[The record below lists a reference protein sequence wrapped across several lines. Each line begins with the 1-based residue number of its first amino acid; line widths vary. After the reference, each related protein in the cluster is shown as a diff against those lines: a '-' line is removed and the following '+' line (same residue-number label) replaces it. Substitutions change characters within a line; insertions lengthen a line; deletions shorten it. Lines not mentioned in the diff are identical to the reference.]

1 MLNNHSNAFEHASC
15 VLNAILQ
22 KLQKLSKPQFKF
34 LSTLFPLWWSIS
46 GRYNFFQMSRY
57 GNYHEQ
63 SYRLW
68 FEKKMDFAQFNTA
81 LIQQRGSGKYIVAFD
96 PSYISKSGKHTP
108 GISIFWSGKDQCAK
122 KGLEIGVLSVV
133 DVVAGTAMSLE
144 AKQTPSSAVLKAA
157 KKTLVDHYAEYI
169 ISRASSIKQF
179 SKYLVADGYFAKKDF
194 IQVVMGK
201 GGLHVITKL
210 RDDANLR
217 YLYNGPQKPG
227 KGRKKIHDGKVEL
240 KKIDKRR
247 ITLVW
252 QDDEYAYY
260 TAIVHSITLKMKVRI
275 IYIEDKKTKKYA
287 VLAST
292 DTALKA
298 GDIVQYYR
306 LRFQIEFLIRDAK
319 QHTGLEDCQARSENK
334 LYFHFNVALSSVS
347 LAKAVFYLSVPKQK
361 REAFSMRNVKLLYH
375 NKLIA
380 DTIFSNLDIDL
391 SCKKIKRL
399 YNECLYIGTLAA

>member
-1 MLNNHSNAFEHASC
+1 MLNT
-15 VLNAILQ
+15 ILQ
-22 KLQKLSKPQFKF
+22 KLQKISKPQFKF
-34 LSTLFPLWWSIS
+34 LSTLFPLWWGIS

-63 SYRLW
+63 NYRLQ
-68 FEKKMDFAQFNTA
+68 FEKKMDFVQFNTA
-81 LIQQRGSGKYIVAFD
+81 LMQQQGSGKYIVAFD

-108 GISIFWSGKDQCAK
+108 GIGTFWSGKDQCAK
-122 KGLEIGVLSVV
+122 RGLEIGVLSVV
-133 DVVAGTAMSLE
+133 DVEAATAMSLE
-144 AKQTPSSAVLKAA
+144 ARQTPSPAKLKAE
-157 KKTLVDHYAEYI
+157 KKTLVNHYAEYI
-169 ISRASSIKQF
+169 VSRATAIKHF

-194 IQVVMGK
+194 IQVVMDK
-201 GGLHVITKL
+201 SGLHVITKL

-227 KGRKKIHDGKVEL
+227 KGRKKIHDGKVDL

-252 QDDEYAYY
+252 EDDECAYCTGVVY
-260 TAIVHSITLKMKVRI
+260 SITLKMKVRI
-275 IYIEDKKTKKYA
+275 VYIENKKTKKYG

-298 GDIVQYYR
+298 EDIVQYYR

-334 LYFHFNVALSSVS
+334 LYFHFNVALSGVS
-347 LAKAVFYLSVPKQK
+347 LAKAVFYLSVSQQK
-361 REAFSMRNVKLLYH
+361 REAFSMRNIKLLYH

-380 DTIFSNLDIDL
+380 DTIFSNLDIDP
-391 SCKKIKRL
+391 SCRKIKRL
-399 YNECLYIGTLAA
+399 YNQCLYIGTLAA